1 MKGLKK
7 FKKTIIKHKKIILGT
22 GIFAIVG
29 LIALLIGFEITNDW
43 HAIRNWLASD
53 NATTFFTHF
62 ESNAASMIFCAPLI
76 LVLIASAGLYSQA
89 GTCFIAAA

>member
-7 FKKTIIKHKKIILGT
+7 FKKTVIKHKKIILGT

-53 NATTFFTHF
+53 NATTFFILAIVGAF
-62 ESNAASMIFCAPLI
+62 IFVLLI
-76 LVLIASAGLYSQA
+76 LVAFSKGDE
-89 GTCFIAAA
+89 

>member
-53 NATTFFTHF
+53 NATTFFILAIVGAF
-62 ESNAASMIFCAPLI
+62 IFVLLI
-76 LVLIASAGLYSQA
+76 LVAFSKGDE
-89 GTCFIAAA
+89 

>member
-7 FKKTIIKHKKIILGT
+7 FKKTVIKHKKIILGT

-53 NATTFFTHF
+53 NATTFFILAIVGAF
-62 ESNAASMIFCAPLI
+62 IFGLLI
-76 LVLIASAGLYSQA
+76 LVAFSKGDE
-89 GTCFIAAA
+89 

>member
-7 FKKTIIKHKKIILGT
+7 FKKTLVKYKKVIIGT

-53 NATTFFTHF
+53 NATTFF
-62 ESNAASMIFCAPLI
+62 I
-76 LVLIASAGLYSQA
+76 LAIVGGFILALLLIAAFSKGDE
-89 GTCFIAAA
+89 

>member
-7 FKKTIIKHKKIILGT
+7 FKKTLVKYKKVIIGT

-29 LIALLIGFEITNDW
+29 LIALLIGFEIVNDW

-53 NATTFFTHF
+53 NATTFFILAIVGAF
-62 ESNAASMIFCAPLI
+62 IFALLLI
-76 LVLIASAGLYSQA
+76 LAFSKGDE
-89 GTCFIAAA
+89 

>member
-7 FKKTIIKHKKIILGT
+7 FKKTLVKYKKVIIGT

-53 NATTFFTHF
+53 NATTFF
-62 ESNAASMIFCAPLI
+62 I
-76 LVLIASAGLYSQA
+76 LAIIGGFILTLLLIAAFSKGDE
-89 GTCFIAAA
+89 

>member
-7 FKKTIIKHKKIILGT
+7 FKKTLIKHKKIILGT

-53 NATTFFTHF
+53 NATTFFILAIVGAF
-62 ESNAASMIFCAPLI
+62 IFVLLI
-76 LVLIASAGLYSQA
+76 LVAFSKGDE
-89 GTCFIAAA
+89 